1 MTHSNRVKS
10 KLSYKG
16 NLSYKEYWHTQT
28 GLNPNYFIKESEY
41 WHTQTGLN
49 LNYLIKEFE
58 YWHTQTG
65 LNPNYLIKRVLTHS
79 NRVKSKLSYKWIL
92 SIDTL
97 KQG

>member
-16 NLSYKEYWHTQT
+16 IWVGHSNS
-28 GLNPNYFIKESEY
+28 G
-41 WHTQTGLN
+41 
-49 LNYLIKEFE
+49 E

-65 LNPNYLIKRVLTHS
+65 LNPNYLIKESEYWHTQTGLNPNYLIKESWVLTHS
-79 NRVKSKLSYKWIL
+79 NRVKSKLSYKGIL

>member
-16 NLSYKEYWHTQT
+16 IWVLTQT
-28 GLNPNYFIKESEY
+28 GLNPNYLIKESEY

-49 LNYLIKEFE
+49 LNYLIKESE

-65 LNPNYLIKRVLTHS
+65 LNLNYLIKESWVLTHS
-79 NRVKSKLSYKWIL
+79 NRVKSKLSYKGIL